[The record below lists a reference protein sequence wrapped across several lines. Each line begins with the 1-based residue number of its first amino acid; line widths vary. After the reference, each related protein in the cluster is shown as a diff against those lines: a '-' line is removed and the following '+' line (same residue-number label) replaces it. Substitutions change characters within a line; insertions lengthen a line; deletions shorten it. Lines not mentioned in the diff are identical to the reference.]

1 MSLITLKLNKT
12 KTKKVKSTS
21 ASAINSVFSK
31 LTKKEFFDLL
41 DDGMP
46 SDLSSAD
53 DIIDFRFI
61 SYKNG
66 VARFGMVTKDE
77 DEDIGYNVSGIEIR
91 MEPEFDDEAKYF
103 PDVAKAKQALKALR

>member
-1 MSLITLKLNKT
+1 MSLIKLNLDES
-12 KTKKVKSTS
+12 VSSTS
-21 ASAINSVFSK
+21 ANAMTGVFTK

-46 SDLSSAD
+46 SDLSGPE

-61 SYKNG
+61 SYKEG

-77 DEDIGYNVSGIEIR
+77 DEDIGFNVSGIEIR
-91 MEPEFDDEAKYF
+91 MEPEFDDDAKYF
-103 PDVAKAKQALKALR
+103 TDLAKAKQALKTLR

>member
-1 MSLITLKLNKT
+1 MSLIKLNLEEA
-12 KTKKVKSTS
+12 VKSES
-21 ASAINSVFSK
+21 ASAINAVFDK

-46 SDLSSAD
+46 SDLSGPE
-53 DIIDFRFI
+53 DILDFRFI

-77 DEDIGYNVSGIEIR
+77 DEDVGFNISGIEIR
-91 MEPEFDDEAKYF
+91 MESEFDDEANYEQTL
-103 PDVAKAKQALKALR
+103 AKAKQALARLR